1 MHFTPFYP
9 HDRTESKSQPQR
21 GKLRLGGIPADGR
34 WGVPTGAG
42 TGEVLLS
49 HGWEYRTGHRVER
62 EALRPSL
69 RQLPLVPE
77 TLLPE
82 ALGYRH
88 PGPAKALNRGA
99 WAPATGLKQRLGGHV
114 TSGK

>member
-1 MHFTPFYP
+1 M
-9 HDRTESKSQPQR
+9 
-21 GKLRLGGIPADGR
+21 GNG
-34 WGVPTGAG
+34 GVPTGEG
-42 TGEVLLS
+42 TGEVLPS
-49 HGWEYRTGHRVER
+49 HGWEDRTGHRVGQR

-69 RQLPLVPE
+69 RQPPLVPE

-99 WAPATGLKQRLGGHV
+99 WAPATALKQRLGGHV